1 MIGGGIFSNYSYTNA
16 SIVDIHFNTTELSQL
31 TNIIS
36 SLPAISVNGEAFVE
50 LDLEI
55 LGTGSFYLS
64 NLYAPYDTSS
74 IISENS
80 NGAFVMS
87 LNSVRDT
94 AGVYNN
100 NHLINLTMGAVSQGS
115 VIVEIN
121 TLQSVSSIQTGWAQ
135 MADAPAVLAPS
146 QQWQEY
152 DN

>member
-1 MIGGGIFSNYSYTNA
+1 
-16 SIVDIHFNTTELSQL
+16 
-31 TNIIS
+31 
-36 SLPAISVNGEAFVE
+36 
-50 LDLEI
+50 
-55 LGTGSFYLS
+55 
-64 NLYAPYDTSS
+64 
-74 IISENS
+74 
-80 NGAFVMS
+80 MS

-135 MADAPAVLAPS
+135 MADAPAVYISTMA
-146 QQWQEY
+146 EY